1 LDALRGRAPRLENRT
16 TGILAA
22 AATYIG
28 TVIGAGFASG
38 QEVLQ
43 FFGLLGPLG
52 LPAIGLTVAGFA
64 LFGGRVMEVGL
75 ETGAESHLPV
85 LRHTAGRLAIVLDI
99 VVTFFLFGA
108 TSAMIAGSGS
118 VLRQEYGLPDAVGA
132 GLMALATVMTV
143 VTGIRGVVTAIS
155 AVVPFLMA
163 GVLLVSIVVLSSTG
177 VSLKPPPPG
186 LRPAVPFW
194 PLAGVTYISY
204 NIIMSVPVLS
214 ALGSSMKSRRDARK
228 AAALGAAG
236 LGIALAMV
244 YLALVSSFPEVTRY
258 EVPLAH
264 LATSVHAL
272 GKPFFVGVFLAEVYT
287 TAVADLYGLAARIVS
302 PASRSF
308 RVTVALGG
316 ALALWAASAGFTNLV
331 RVVYPAVG
339 WAGLVFLGALAL
351 HHHAGSPPP
360 RSDGKRAKT
369 LR

>member
-1 LDALRGRAPRLENRT
+1 MGVPRGRVSELERRT

-28 TVIGAGFASG
+28 TVVGAGFASG

-52 LPAIGLTVAGFA
+52 LPAIGLTIAGFA
-64 LFGGRVMEVGL
+64 FFGSRVMEAGL

-85 LRHTAGRLAIVLDI
+85 LRHTAGRLAVVLDV

-108 TSAMIAGSGS
+108 ASAMIAGSGS
-118 VLRQEYGLPDAVGA
+118 VLRQEFGLPVTVGA
-132 GLMALATVMTV
+132 GLMALATVATV
-143 VTGIRGVVTAIS
+143 VTGIRGVVAAIS
-155 AVVPFLMA
+155 AVVPFLIA
-163 GVLLVSIVVLSSTG
+163 GVLIVSIVVLSATG
-177 VSLKPPPPG
+177 LSLKSPPPG
-186 LRPAVPFW
+186 LRPAVPKW

-204 NIIMSVPVLS
+204 NIIMSVPVLA
-214 ALGSSMKSRRDARK
+214 ALGSSMGSRRDARR

-244 YLALVSSFPEVTRY
+244 YLALVSSFPEVVRY

-264 LATSVHAL
+264 LASSVHAL

-287 TAVADLYGLAARIVS
+287 TAVADLYGLAARLVS
-302 PASRSF
+302 PASKNF
-308 RVTVALGG
+308 RVTVAIAG
-316 ALALWAASAGFTNLV
+316 ALSLWAASAGFTNLV

-339 WAGLVFLGALAL
+339 WAGLAFLGALAL
-351 HHHAGSPPP
+351 HSGVKPPP
-360 RSDGKRAKT
+360 RSGSRKRRAPS
-369 LR
+369 